1 MSSSGAKKTNNFVV
15 LLRDGNDKTLVY
27 PNSHKI
33 ELTENKKN
41 KVQNL
46 NQINLTRVSTKK
58 KYRSLLPVG
67 QWRAGRDFKSRKYN

>member
-58 KYRSLLPVG
+58 KYR
-67 QWRAGRDFKSRKYN
+67 